1 MAKKTQKK
9 GEYRPRLLELYEKE
23 IIPEMME
30 KFNYKNKYQVPKL
43 EKITVN
49 MGIGRAKEDPQNLK
63 NAMEDLRVITGQQPV
78 VTRAK
83 KSISNFKIRKGDPV
97 GCFVTLRGWRMYE
110 FLDRF
115 ISIAVPRIR
124 DFSGFSDRSFDGKG
138 NISIGIKEQIIFP
151 EINYDTIDRIR
162 GMDITITT
170 TAETD
175 EEAYELL
182 SLFGFPF
189 KRRPKRVEKAG
200 EETS

>member
-78 VTRAK
+78 MTRAK
-83 KSISNFKIRKGDPV
+83 KSISNFKLINK
-97 GCFVTLRGWRMYE
+97 
-110 FLDRF
+110 
-115 ISIAVPRIR
+115 
-124 DFSGFSDRSFDGKG
+124 K
-138 NISIGIKEQIIFP
+138 KE
-151 EINYDTIDRIR
+151 
-162 GMDITITT
+162 
-170 TAETD
+170 
-175 EEAYELL
+175 L
-182 SLFGFPF
+182 
-189 KRRPKRVEKAG
+189 
-200 EETS
+200 